1 MKKSDT
7 VADARRGDA
16 SRAGARRAD
25 ARRRERILLWLG
37 LSALVLAAFAGS
49 RWYFKLDLSRDR
61 ASTLSAPARELYKR
75 LPEGLRVTYYVSGQ
89 LKDRHPGPSAVE
101 DLLRELESRSRG
113 SVRVRVVDP
122 VKDPSEAERFGVAP
136 QQLQVVE
143 RSEQRV
149 AIVYSGVVL
158 EYLGEYETIP
168 ALIDT
173 ATLEYDIVRLARGL
187 AGAKRPVAA
196 MLVGDA
202 DKSLENDYAGLK
214 AALERAGYLTR
225 PQERGRPVGAD
236 ADLLFVLGNSALD
249 RYDAYFVD
257 EFLMRGGAAF
267 MALKGVNVN
276 PDYGL
281 LAEALPPGG
290 FLAALAAYGV
300 DIRRELVLDQL
311 NLTVPFQTQGPS
323 GAVSLRYVRYPHWLS
338 VDARNIDVAHPIG
351 AAFAGLDL
359 FWPSPMELRP
369 PAGVTA
375 TALAKTS
382 PRAWRQTKD
391 FAAAPEDEFRYEDE
405 RAATGGQFIVAAAL
419 SGPVPSA
426 FASGDLP
433 ARDGEPALAP
443 PTRNTAADARLV
455 VVSSADFLT
464 ELLRMSG
471 SGFNLSFALAA
482 ADWLSADADL
492 AAVRTRGQAD
502 LRLNK
507 IQDEGLRE
515 LVVGLSY
522 AVNLFAMPAL
532 VAVLGLMR
540 AAARRR
546 REAAARAE
554 GAA

>member
-1 MKKSDT
+1 MKHSD
-7 VADARRGDA
+7 
-16 SRAGARRAD
+16 RAD
-25 ARRRERILLWLG
+25 EARRRERFLLWLG
-37 LSALVLAAFAGS
+37 LSALILAAFAGS

-61 ASTLSAPARELYKR
+61 ASTLSAPARELYKS
-75 LPEGLRVTYYVSGQ
+75 LPEGLRVTYYVSRQ
-89 LKDRHPGPSAVE
+89 LKDRHPGPAAVE

-113 SVRVRVVDP
+113 LVRVRVVDP
-122 VKDPSEAERFGVAP
+122 AKDPSEAERFGVAP

-158 EYLGEYETIP
+158 EYLGAHETIP

-202 DKSLENDYAGLK
+202 DKSLENDYASLK
-214 AALERAGYLTR
+214 AALERAGYLAR
-225 PQERGRPVGAD
+225 PQERGRPVEAD
-236 ADLLFVLGNSALD
+236 ADLLFVLGNAALD

-257 EFLMRGGAAF
+257 EFIMRGGAAF
-267 MALKGVNVN
+267 MALKGVDVN

-311 NLTVPFQTQGPS
+311 NLTVPFQTQGPG
-323 GAVSLRYVRYPHWLS
+323 GALSLRYVRYPHWIA
-338 VDARNIDVAHPIG
+338 VDARNAEASHPIG
-351 AAFAGLDL
+351 ASFAGLDL
-359 FWPSPMELRP
+359 FWPSPMELRAP
-369 PAGVTA
+369 VGVTA
-375 TALAKTS
+375 TALARTS

-391 FAAAPEDEFRYEDE
+391 FAAAPEDEYRYEDE
-405 RAATGGQFIVAAAL
+405 RAATGGQFVVAAAL
-419 SGPVPSA
+419 SGPLPSV

-433 ARDGEPALAP
+433 SRDGEPALSP
-443 PTRNTAADARLV
+443 PARNAAADARLV

-515 LVVGLSY
+515 LVVGLGY
-522 AVNLFAMPAL
+522 AVNLIAMPAL
-532 VAVLGLMR
+532 VAALGLLR
-540 AAARRR
+540 AASRRR

>member
-1 MKKSDT
+1 MKHSD
-7 VADARRGDA
+7 
-16 SRAGARRAD
+16 RAD
-25 ARRRERILLWLG
+25 EARRRERFLLWLG
-37 LSALVLAAFAGS
+37 LSALILAAFAGS

-61 ASTLSAPARELYKR
+61 ASTLSVPARELYKS
-75 LPEGLRVTYYVSGQ
+75 LPEGLRVTYYVSRQ
-89 LKDRHPGPSAVE
+89 LKDRHPGPAAVE

-113 SVRVRVVDP
+113 LVRVRVVDP
-122 VKDPSEAERFGVAP
+122 AKDPSEAERFGVAP

-173 ATLEYDIVRLARGL
+173 ATLEYDIVRLARAL

-202 DKSLENDYAGLK
+202 DKSLENDYASLK

-225 PQERGRPVGAD
+225 PQERGRPVEAD
-236 ADLLFVLGNSALD
+236 ADLLFVLGNASLD

-281 LAEALPPGG
+281 VAEALPPGG

-323 GAVSLRYVRYPHWLS
+323 GALSLRYVRYPHWIA
-338 VDARNIDVAHPIG
+338 VDARNADAAHPIG

-359 FWPSPMELRP
+359 FWPSPMELRA
-369 PAGVTA
+369 PAGVAA
-375 TALAKTS
+375 TVLARTS

-391 FAAAPEDEFRYEDE
+391 FAAAPEDEYRYEDE

-419 SGPVPSA
+419 SGPLPSA

-433 ARDGEPALAP
+433 SRDGEPALDP
-443 PTRNTAADARLV
+443 PARNAAADARLV

-482 ADWLSADADL
+482 ADWLSADGDL

-502 LRLNK
+502 LRLNR

-515 LVVGLSY
+515 FVVGLSY
-522 AVNLFAMPAL
+522 ALNLIALPAL
-532 VAVLGLMR
+532 VAALGLLR
-540 AAARRR
+540 AASRRR

>member
-1 MKKSDT
+1 MKNSHT
-7 VADARRGDA
+7 FAEPRPGDARPG
-16 SRAGARRAD
+16 D

-37 LSALVLAAFAGS
+37 ISALVLAALAGT
-49 RWYFKLDLSRDR
+49 RWYFRLDLSRDR
-61 ASTLSAPARELYKR
+61 ASTLSAPALELHKR
-75 LPEGLRVTYYVSGQ
+75 LPEGLRVTYYLSRQ
-89 LKDRHPGPSAVE
+89 LKDRHPGPAAVE

-113 SVRVRVVDP
+113 LVRVRVVDP
-122 VKDPSEAERFGVAP
+122 AGDPSEAERFGVAP

-149 AIVYSGVVL
+149 AVVYSGIVL

-187 AGAKRPVAA
+187 AGAKRPIAA

-202 DKSLENDYAGLK
+202 DKTLERDYASLK
-214 AALERAGYLTR
+214 AALERAGYLTK
-225 PQERGRPVGAD
+225 PQERGRPVEAD
-236 ADLLFVLGNSALD
+236 ADLLFVLGNAALD

-267 MALKGVNVN
+267 MALEGVDVN
-276 PDYGL
+276 PDFGL

-290 FLAALAAYGV
+290 FLAALSSYGV
-300 DIRRELVLDQL
+300 EIRRELVLDQL
-311 NLTVPFQTQGPS
+311 NLTVPFQTQGPG
-323 GAVSLRYVRYPHWLS
+323 GALSLRYLRYPHWLT
-338 VDARNIDVAHPIG
+338 VDARNVDAAHPIG

-359 FWPSPMELRP
+359 FWPSPMELRA
-369 PAGVTA
+369 PAGVKA
-375 TALAKTS
+375 TALARTS
-382 PRAWRQTKD
+382 PRAWKQTKD

-419 SGPVPSA
+419 SGPIPSA

-433 ARDGEPALAP
+433 SRAGEPALGP
-443 PTRNTAADARLV
+443 PTRNSAADARLV

-502 LRLNK
+502 LRLNR

-515 LVVGLSY
+515 FVVGLSY
-522 AVNLFAMPAL
+522 AVNLIAIPAL
-532 VAVLGLMR
+532 VAVLGLLR

>member
-7 VADARRGDA
+7 AAETHG
-16 SRAGARRAD
+16 GD
-25 ARRRERILLWLG
+25 ARRRERILFWLG
-37 LSALVLAAFAGS
+37 LSALILAAFAGS

-61 ASTLSAPARELYKR
+61 ASTLSAPARELYRR
-75 LPEGLRVTYYVSGQ
+75 LPEGLRITYYVSRQ
-89 LKDRHPGPSAVE
+89 LKDRHPGPAAVE

-113 SVRVRVVDP
+113 LIRVRVVDP
-122 VKDPSEAERFGVAP
+122 AKDPSEAERFGVAP

-149 AIVYSGVVL
+149 AIVYSGIVL

-173 ATLEYDIVRLARGL
+173 ATLEYDIVRLARAL

-202 DKSLENDYAGLK
+202 DKTLDNDYASLK
-214 AALERAGYLTR
+214 AALERAGYLLR
-225 PQERGRPVGAD
+225 PQERGRPVEAD
-236 ADLLFVLGNSALD
+236 ADLLFVLGNASLD

-290 FLAALAAYGV
+290 FLAALSAYGV
-300 DIRRELVLDQL
+300 DLRRELVLDQL

-323 GAVSLRYVRYPHWLS
+323 GALSLRYVRYPHWIA
-338 VDARNIDVAHPIG
+338 VDARNVELAHPIG

-359 FWPSPMELRP
+359 FWPSPMELRA
-369 PAGVTA
+369 PAGVSA
-375 TALAKTS
+375 TALARTS
-382 PRAWRQTKD
+382 PRAWRQTRD
-391 FAAAPEDEFRYEDE
+391 FAAAPEDEYRYEDE

-419 SGPVPSA
+419 SGPLPSA

-433 ARDGEPALAP
+433 SRDGEPALSP
-443 PTRNTAADARLV
+443 PIRNAAADARLV

-515 LVVGLSY
+515 FVVGLSY
-522 AVNLFAMPAL
+522 ALNLIAIPAL
-532 VAVLGLMR
+532 VAALGLLR

-546 REAAARAE
+546 REAGARAE
-554 GAA
+554 GGA

>member
-1 MKKSDT
+1 MKNSDT
-7 VADARRGDA
+7 AAE
-16 SRAGARRAD
+16 

-37 LSALVLAAFAGS
+37 LSALILAAVAGS

-61 ASTLSAPARELYKR
+61 ASTLSVPARELYKS
-75 LPEGLRVTYYVSGQ
+75 LPEGLRVTYYVSRQ
-89 LKDRHPGPSAVE
+89 LKDRHPGPAAVE

-113 SVRVRVVDP
+113 LVRVRVVDP
-122 VKDPSEAERFGVAP
+122 AKDPSEAERFGVAP

-173 ATLEYDIVRLARGL
+173 ATLEYDIVRLARAL

-202 DKSLENDYAGLK
+202 DKSLENDYASLK

-225 PQERGRPVGAD
+225 PQERGRPVEAD
-236 ADLLFVLGNSALD
+236 ADLLFVLGNASLD

-281 LAEALPPGG
+281 VAEALPPGG

-323 GAVSLRYVRYPHWLS
+323 GALSLRYVRYPHWIA
-338 VDARNIDVAHPIG
+338 VDARNADAAHPIG

-359 FWPSPMELRP
+359 FWPSPMELRA
-369 PAGVTA
+369 PAGVAA
-375 TALAKTS
+375 TVLARTS

-391 FAAAPEDEFRYEDE
+391 FAAAPEDEYRYEDE

-419 SGPVPSA
+419 SGPLPSA

-433 ARDGEPALAP
+433 SRDGEPALDP
-443 PTRNTAADARLV
+443 PARNAAADARLV

-482 ADWLSADADL
+482 ADWLSADGDL

-502 LRLNK
+502 LRLNR

-515 LVVGLSY
+515 FVVGLSY
-522 AVNLFAMPAL
+522 ALNLIALPAL
-532 VAVLGLMR
+532 VAALGLLR
-540 AAARRR
+540 AASRRR